1 MDSLEH
7 PASAFDPP
15 AGTPGLPHW
24 QCGPMGAIRQVTS
37 HTSVVADGVLITCD
51 PDHGSHRATTAT

>member
-37 HTSVVADGVLITCD
+37 HTSVVATGC
-51 PDHGSHRATTAT
+51 

>member
-24 QCGPMGAIRQVTS
+24 QCGPMEAIRQVTS
-37 HTSVVADGVLITCD
+37 HTSVVATGC
-51 PDHGSHRATTAT
+51 